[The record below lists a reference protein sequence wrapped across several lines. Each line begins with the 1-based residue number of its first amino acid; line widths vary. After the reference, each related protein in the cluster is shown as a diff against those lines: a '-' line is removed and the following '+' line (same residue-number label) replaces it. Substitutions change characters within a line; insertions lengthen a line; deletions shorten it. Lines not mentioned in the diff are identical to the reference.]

1 MGAFSLIL
9 STYGIYIVGF
19 IVLLGIVLCICKLSS
34 NTRNNNISCKKYS
47 NTNKNIVTNDILRE
61 IKLQQIKVIDE
72 YLDITFTLKNYLE
85 KNKFLNNTRLEETP

>member
-34 NTRNNNISCKKYS
+34 NTRNNDISSKKYI
-47 NTNKNIVTNDILRE
+47 NTNKNIVTNDTIRE